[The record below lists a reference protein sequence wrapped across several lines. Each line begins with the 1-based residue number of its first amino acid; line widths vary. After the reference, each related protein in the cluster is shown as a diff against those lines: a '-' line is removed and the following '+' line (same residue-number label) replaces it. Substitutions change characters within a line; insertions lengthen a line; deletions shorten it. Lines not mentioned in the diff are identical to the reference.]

1 MNTANLENVRQTLE
15 RKRKELLSGTSYRDE
30 ILIEKT
36 ADEFDTIQQLLNR
49 ELAIGN
55 LDRTS
60 KLLKDVQAA
69 IARTTSGTFGVCLY
83 CEEPIPEKR
92 LKALP
97 WAAYC
102 VTCQERI
109 ENQRSFGEEDGSG
122 TNELAA

>member
-1 MNTANLENVRQTLE
+1 MNTTNLDDVRQALE
-15 RKRKELLSGTSYRDE
+15 AKRKELLSGSSYRDE

-49 ELAIGN
+49 EVAIGN

-60 KLLKDVQAA
+60 KLLKEVQAA
-69 IARTTSGTFGVCLY
+69 MSRTANGTFGVCLY

-92 LKALP
+92 LKVVP

-102 VTCQERI
+102 VTCQEEI
-109 ENQRSFGEEDGSG
+109 DSQRSLGEEDGSG
-122 TNELAA
+122 RKLAA